1 MRKLLLLLTCL
12 LMCCCSALALAADKT
27 KAADDPDTIKPMETI
42 SAAEMNERLQVG
54 NSEDLLYVK
63 IKEDRVE
70 VYQGLATDRSLR
82 KQLILTMP
90 NTEMLRLYTNNKA
103 TFAQMNKML
112 SDYESSNAN
121 FNGYKIITDKDTP
134 KKLENGGKIY
144 RLWFM
149 KIERE
154 KQSRRGGWN
163 FPNRYRHRR
172 TPPPRSLDWSRVV
185 KNIPYIM
192 KKSTGICPCFFDVC
206 KAIAFYLYQYIA
218 T

>member
-27 KAADDPDTIKPMETI
+27 KAADDLNAIKPMETI
-42 SAAEMNERLQVG
+42 SAAVMNDRLQAG
-54 NSEDLLYVK
+54 NNEDLLYVK

-70 VYQGLATDRSLR
+70 ATDRSLR

-163 FPNRYRHRR
+163 FP
-172 TPPPRSLDWSRVV
+172 
-185 KNIPYIM
+185 I
-192 KKSTGICPCFFDVC
+192 GIGIGIGGGHHHGPWIGVGW
-206 KAIAFYLYQYIA
+206 
-218 T
+218 

>member
-12 LMCCCSALALAADKT
+12 LMCCSALALAAEKT
-27 KAADDPDTIKPMETI
+27 KAVDDADAIKPVETI
-42 SAAEMNERLQVG
+42 SAAVMNERLQAG
-54 NSEDLLYVK
+54 NNEDLLYVK

-82 KQLILTMP
+82 KQLILAMP
-90 NTEMLRLYTNNKA
+90 NTEMLRLYTNNKD

-163 FPNRYRHRR
+163 FP
-172 TPPPRSLDWSRVV
+172 
-185 KNIPYIM
+185 I
-192 KKSTGICPCFFDVC
+192 GIGIGIGGGHHHGPWIGVGW
-206 KAIAFYLYQYIA
+206 
-218 T
+218 

>member
-12 LMCCCSALALAADKT
+12 LMCCCSTLALAADKT
-27 KAADDPDTIKPMETI
+27 KAADDPDAIKPIAII

-54 NSEDLLYVK
+54 SS
-63 IKEDRVE
+63 EDRVE

-103 TFAQMNKML
+103 TFAQINKML
-112 SDYESSNAN
+112 SDYESSNTN

-144 RLWFM
+144 RLCFM

-163 FPNRYRHRR
+163 FP
-172 TPPPRSLDWSRVV
+172 
-185 KNIPYIM
+185 I
-192 KKSTGICPCFFDVC
+192 GIGIGIGGGHHHHGPWIGVGW
-206 KAIAFYLYQYIA
+206 
-218 T
+218 

>member
-12 LMCCCSALALAADKT
+12 LMCSCSALALAADKT

-42 SAAEMNERLQVG
+42 SASEMNERLQAG
-54 NSEDLLYVK
+54 DSEDLLYVK

-163 FPNRYRHRR
+163 FP
-172 TPPPRSLDWSRVV
+172 
-185 KNIPYIM
+185 I
-192 KKSTGICPCFFDVC
+192 GIGIGIGGGHHHHGPWIGVGW
-206 KAIAFYLYQYIA
+206 
-218 T
+218 